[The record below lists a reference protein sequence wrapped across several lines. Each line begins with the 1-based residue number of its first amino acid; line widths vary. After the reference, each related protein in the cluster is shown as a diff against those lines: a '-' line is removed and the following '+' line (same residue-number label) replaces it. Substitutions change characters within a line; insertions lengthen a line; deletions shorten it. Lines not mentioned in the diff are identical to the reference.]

1 MDREAWCAAV
11 HGVTKSQMWLN
22 WTELNQN
29 ICLVFG
35 QHNLSFIF
43 ISMSKTQKSSLYRL
57 SLKVWPVRSEHYTIH
72 ILLSPSF
79 LLSTKHTHTHTH
91 IPSFQ
96 NMFLKLCQYQMDQQV
111 SVDFLFLLHCLL
123 VCDILSSLHPIPAW
137 EARPSKAAIGGISE
151 NNIVF
156 KKHCCPFLIPLS
168 MIRPCHLISLSNI
181 SRK

>member
-1 MDREAWCAAV
+1 MDYYFQFV
-11 HGVTKSQMWLN
+11 LN
-22 WTELNQN
+22 CCQWASFTVVPGLF
-29 ICLVFG
+29 IMSPYFLVFPYFPRT
-35 QHNLSFIF
+35 LDPFIVESYLEMEICILVVSPANRF
-43 ISMSKTQKSSLYRL
+43 YYFLEAKKARRYTLHKT
-57 SLKVWPVRSEHYTIH
+57 
-72 ILLSPSF
+72 
-79 LLSTKHTHTHTH
+79 HTHTHTH